1 MTKGLIAWWYL
12 TKESFNFLRRDRIFL
27 PIIGIGLA
35 VAYFANLAS
44 SWTFEGWDKILFDV
58 GFAGFRLTGGLVAI
72 LWGVRMITDPLQDRS
87 IELRI
92 AAPTARFTWILAR
105 YSGLAFCLIL
115 MGAIFMGTWQG
126 LMMLN
131 KFGTMNNQQNWTMG
145 MIVCEWLV
153 LGSLGLLAGTIASF
167 STAIFVTLAAWITGL
182 VAPIVAG
189 TLLPDTDPLQ
199 RRLMEAIANLWNFQR
214 FNMIERLEAGQVT
227 ASLPD
232 LIQRLSW
239 GGSVLLGCLILS
251 SWIFQRKDLT

>member
-1 MTKGLIAWWYL
+1 
-12 TKESFNFLRRDRIFL
+12 
-27 PIIGIGLA
+27 
-35 VAYFANLAS
+35 
-44 SWTFEGWDKILFDV
+44 
-58 GFAGFRLTGGLVAI
+58 
-72 LWGVRMITDPLQDRS
+72 
-87 IELRI
+87 
-92 AAPTARFTWILAR
+92 
-105 YSGLAFCLIL
+105 

-214 FNMIERLEAGQVT
+214 FNMIDKLEAGQVT